1 MHLPFYLFLASEKDP
16 DLCIKYRLKKPKPE
30 KRDKVP
36 SEKKE
41 KQHSSS
47 KDDVSDLFEGSFI
60 CLFHFFFPFVFIFFK
75 HTKKLK
81 QFWQDECLCS
91 LQSERKRS
99 RRTCGECVAC
109 VRTEDCGQCDFC
121 KVLSVLLNRIFYK
134 MKPLLEKVLFEFSET
149 FLPYISSWSAPKFG
163 KRRN

>member
-60 CLFHFFFPFVFIFFK
+60 CLFHFFFQFVPCRVSARDQGELVANVLHVLGQRIVDSVTSARYCV
-75 HTKKLK
+75 TKQNLL
-81 QFWQDECLCS
+81 QDEAS
-91 LQSERKRS
+91 
-99 RRTCGECVAC
+99 
-109 VRTEDCGQCDFC
+109 
-121 KVLSVLLNRIFYK
+121 
-134 MKPLLEKVLFEFSET
+134 P
-149 FLPYISSWSAPKFG
+149 
-163 KRRN
+163 

>member
-60 CLFHFFFPFVFIFFK
+60 CLFHFFFLFVFIFFK

-81 QFWQDECLCS
+81 QF
-91 LQSERKRS
+91 
-99 RRTCGECVAC
+99 
-109 VRTEDCGQCDFC
+109 
-121 KVLSVLLNRIFYK
+121 
-134 MKPLLEKVLFEFSET
+134 
-149 FLPYISSWSAPKFG
+149 
-163 KRRN
+163 

>member
-1 MHLPFYLFLASEKDP
+1 MNLPFYLFLASEKDP

-81 QFWQDECLCS
+81 LNFDKMNVYVPCRVSVRDQGELVANVLHVLGQRIVDSVTSARYCVTRQNLLQDEAS
-91 LQSERKRS
+91 
-99 RRTCGECVAC
+99 
-109 VRTEDCGQCDFC
+109 
-121 KVLSVLLNRIFYK
+121 
-134 MKPLLEKVLFEFSET
+134 P
-149 FLPYISSWSAPKFG
+149 
-163 KRRN
+163 

>member
-1 MHLPFYLFLASEKDP
+1 MYKVQAQKTETWEERQSSLREERKAAQFIKRWCKWSVWRFFYLS
-16 DLCIKYRLKKPKPE
+16 
-30 KRDKVP
+30 
-36 SEKKE
+36 
-41 KQHSSS
+41 
-47 KDDVSDLFEGSFI
+47 VS
-60 CLFHFFFPFVFIFFK
+60 FFFPFVFIFFK

-121 KVLSVLLNRIFYK
+121 KVLCYWTESFTRWSLSLRKFYLNLVKHSCLISPPGLLHGLGK
-134 MKPLLEKVLFEFSET
+134 EE
-149 FLPYISSWSAPKFG
+149 ISF
-163 KRRN
+163 